1 MTSAL
6 LGLLLAAAVCP
17 NGVSFPRQEW
27 VSAPSAN
34 AEAIKA
40 LEEYAFTLTGTDT
53 ERLGIRT
60 DGVVI
65 IHKGK
70 LIYEKYGRGW
80 TEKKRHLSWSVT
92 KTFVNALTGIA
103 SLRGALSI
111 DDGICDR
118 LKLQSTEA
126 CEKLKVRH
134 LLEFS
139 SGLDFKEV
147 YENESNQAS
156 SVLAMLYGE
165 GHKDMANFVA
175 SHKFRDA
182 PGTTYAYSSGDS
194 TLLNAV
200 VDAAMIPKFGAD
212 YAWKLLFNPLG
223 MASVVVERDQ
233 KGTLI
238 GSSYLY
244 ATPRDLARFGYLWQ
258 HDGCWNGVRLL
269 PDGWVEQSK
278 QISAG
283 FKAKPLYRDPNE
295 VYAWQWTVNKAVP
308 EVGQDALP
316 LADIPGDAF
325 AARGHW
331 GQSISVIPSL
341 ELVVVRVA
349 DDRQKSFELNEFLKR
364 AIEVSK

>member
-1 MTSAL
+1 MAPAI
-6 LGLLLAAAVCP
+6 LGLLLAASVCP
-17 NGVSFPRQEW
+17 NGLTYPREEW
-27 VSAPSAN
+27 ATAPSTR

-40 LEEYAFTLTGTDT
+40 LEEYAFTLTGADT

-70 LIYEKYGRGW
+70 LVYEKYARGW
-80 TEKKRHLSWSVT
+80 NEKKRHLSWSVT
-92 KTFVNALTGIA
+92 KTFVNGLVGIA
-103 SLRGALSI
+103 ALKGALSL
-111 DDGICDR
+111 DDGICDH
-118 LKLQSTEA
+118 LELQSTEA
-126 CEKLKVRH
+126 CGKLKVRH

-139 SGLDFKEV
+139 SGLDFHEV

-165 GHKDMANFVA
+165 GHKDMARFVA
-175 SHKFRDA
+175 GHRFRDE
-182 PGTTYAYSSGDS
+182 PGTSYAYSSGDS

-212 YAWKLLFNPLG
+212 YAWKLLFDPIG
-223 MASVVVERDQ
+223 MFSVIVERDQ
-233 KGTLI
+233 RGTMV

-244 ATPRDLARFGYLWQ
+244 ATPRDLARYGYLWQ
-258 HDGCWNGVRLL
+258 HDGCWDGRQFF
-269 PDGWVEQSK
+269 PDGWVERSK

-283 FKAKPLYRDPNE
+283 FKARPLYRDPNE

-308 EVGQDALP
+308 EVGQTELP
-316 LADIPGDAF
+316 LKDIPGDAF

-341 ELVVVRVA
+341 DLVVVRVA
-349 DDRQKSFELNEFLKR
+349 DDREKAFELNEFLKR
-364 AIEVSK
+364 AIEVAK

>member
-1 MTSAL
+1 MTGAV
-6 LGLLLAAAVCP
+6 LGLLLAASVCP
-17 NGVSFPRQEW
+17 NGLVYPREAW
-27 VSAPSAN
+27 VSAPSTN
-34 AEAIKA
+34 AAAIAA
-40 LEEYAFTLTGTDT
+40 LEEYAFTLTGEDT
-53 ERLGIRT
+53 ERKGIRT

-65 IHKGK
+65 IHQGR
-70 LIYEKYGRGW
+70 LIYEKYARGW
-80 TEKKRHLSWSVT
+80 TESKRHLSWSVT

-103 SLRGALSI
+103 ARKGALGL
-111 DDGICDR
+111 DDGICGT
-118 LKLQSTEA
+118 LKLHSSEA

-139 SGLDFKEV
+139 SGLDFREV

-175 SHKFRDA
+175 GHKFRDE

-212 YAWKLLFNPLG
+212 YAWKLLFNPIG
-223 MASVVVERDQ
+223 MFSVVVERDQ
-233 KGTLI
+233 RGTLV

-258 HDGCWNGVRLL
+258 REGCWDGNQLF
-269 PDGWVEQSK
+269 PEGWVEQSK

-283 FKAKPLYRDPNE
+283 FKNKPLYRDPNE

-308 EVGQDALP
+308 EVGQDTLP
-316 LADIPGDAF
+316 LKDIPSDAF

-341 ELVVVRVA
+341 DLVVVRVA
-349 DDRQKSFELNEFLKR
+349 DDREKSFELNEFLKR
-364 AIEVSK
+364 AIEVAK

>member
-1 MTSAL
+1 MATAL
-6 LGLLLAAAVCP
+6 LGLLLAATVCP
-17 NGVSFPRQEW
+17 NDVAYPREAW
-27 VSAPSAN
+27 VSQPSAN
-34 AEAIKA
+34 TAAIAA
-40 LEEYAFTLTGTDT
+40 LEEYAFTLTGQSS

-60 DGVVI
+60 DGIVI
-65 IHKGK
+65 ISKGR
-70 LIYEKYGRGW
+70 LVYEKYARGW
-80 TEKKRHLSWSVT
+80 DEKKRHLSWSVT
-92 KTFVNALTGIA
+92 KTFANALTGIA
-103 SLRGALSI
+103 VREGRLSI
-111 DDGICDR
+111 DDGICTT
-118 LKLQSTEA
+118 LKLDTKEA
-126 CEKLKVRH
+126 CDKLKVRH

-139 SGLDFKEV
+139 SGLDFHEV

-165 GHKDMANFVA
+165 GHKDMAGFVA
-175 SHKFRDA
+175 GHRFRDA

-212 YAWKLLFNPLG
+212 YAWKLLYGPIG
-223 MASVVVERDQ
+223 MKSATVERDQ
-233 KGTLI
+233 RGTMI

-258 HDGCWNGVRLL
+258 HDGCWEGRRLL

-308 EVGQDALP
+308 EVGQTGLP
-316 LADIPGDAF
+316 LKDVPGDAF

-331 GQSISVIPSL
+331 GQSITVIPSL
-341 ELVVVRVA
+341 DLIVVRVA
-349 DDRQKSFELNEFLKR
+349 DDREKAFELNELLKR
-364 AIEVSK
+364 AIEVAK